1 MSLAAGACGMKLTIL
16 GASGARPNGGDA
28 SAGYLVQ
35 SATTA
40 LLLDCGSGV
49 VSKLQAT
56 INPRDLD
63 AVVISHIH
71 SDHTLDLIALRYGL
85 KYAPPGTTEPIPLH
99 MPPDGRD
106 FLQRL
111 GAVFAVGA
119 EANREFWADT
129 LAIREYGDSLQND
142 APLVIGDLAVRFAP
156 MRHYIPVWAM
166 RVEEL
171 PTGRVLTYSADTG
184 PLSPLAS
191 FAAGSDLLLCESNQ
205 LAQQPGS
212 DPASW
217 GHLTA
222 TQAGEIA
229 TAAAVRHLVL
239 THLWEEL
246 GYDRYLADGK
256 AAFAGQVTLAKSGMS
271 FVI

>member
-1 MSLAAGACGMKLTIL
+1 MKLTIL

-40 LLLDCGSGV
+40 ILLDCGSGV
-49 VSKLQAT
+49 VSKLQAA

-85 KYAPPGTTEPIPLH
+85 KYAPPGPVAPIPLH
-99 MPPDGRD
+99 MPPGGDD

-111 GAVFAVGA
+111 GAVFAVGG
-119 EANREFWADT
+119 EANQEFWADT
-129 LAIREYGDSLQND
+129 LAIREYGDYLRGD
-142 APLVIGDLAVRFAP
+142 EPLVIGDLAVRFAP
-156 MRHYIPVWAM
+156 MQHFIPVWAM
-166 RVEEL
+166 RIEEL

-184 PLSPLAS
+184 PRSTLAI

-212 DPASW
+212 DPADW

-229 TAAAVRHLVL
+229 TAAGVRRLVL

-246 GYDRYLADGK
+246 GYDRYFADGK
-256 AAFAGQVTLAKSGMS
+256 AAFAGEVILARSGMS
-271 FVI
+271 FIF